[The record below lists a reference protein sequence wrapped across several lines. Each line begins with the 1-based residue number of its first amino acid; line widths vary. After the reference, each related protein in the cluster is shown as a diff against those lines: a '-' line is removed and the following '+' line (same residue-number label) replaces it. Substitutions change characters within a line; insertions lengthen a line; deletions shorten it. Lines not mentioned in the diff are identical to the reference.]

1 MFEDLGSYMS
11 SLSLLKGLGPRVL
24 YPGHGPAI
32 RDSMQK
38 IDEYIE
44 HRLERERQVGMPF

>member
-1 MFEDLGSYMS
+1 MQ
-11 SLSLLKGLGPRVL
+11 SLSRLKHLAPRVL
-24 YPGHGPAI
+24 YPGHGPVV

-44 HRLERERQVGMPF
+44 HRLERERQVSENDVEVCIK